1 MKIALFSNQL
11 GKAFIVSDS
20 CQGELCPIAYFQYCD
35 FINFHGLYINQFLD
49 ILVHKFVNN
58 DPISAVCYLKVCFIE
73 SLIL

>member
-11 GKAFIVSDS
+11 GKSFIVSDS

-49 ILVHKFVNN
+49 KSVHKFVN
-58 DPISAVCYLKVCFIE
+58 KVLSVQYVI
-73 SLIL
+73 